1 MRQVV
6 TSNAAEGLFGRLV
19 FGLCDNS
26 RSGLCQLFMAAAHC
40 AGKCMQQ
47 VWFWELASSK
57 LHSSFVLAVIG
68 AEKCVQ
74 WTYVVCSSFFRVKP
88 KDIASDKTCK
98 QQTWL
103 LESLLQSE
111 ANGKRVWSFLLE
123 AGFGK
128 LASKV
133 VLPQGAEVVMK
144 HLESLLQN
152 FCSRRGFGPSSF
164 VEVAYFA

>member
-1 MRQVV
+1 MH
-6 TSNAAEGLFGRLV
+6 N
-19 FGLCDNS
+19 
-26 RSGLCQLFMAAAHC
+26 
-40 AGKCMQQ
+40 
-47 VWFWELASSK
+47 
-57 LHSSFVLAVIG
+57 SFVLAVIG
-68 AEKCVQ
+68 AEKCVR
-74 WTYVVCSSFFRVKP
+74 WTYVVFSSFFRVKP

-152 FCSRRGFGPSSF
+152 FCSRRGFGPSRRRGSLLCF
-164 VEVAYFA
+164 KVIVAKKCWTFFKGQRYS